1 MFKKKSVIETAALGA
16 IGGVIGASCMSAL
29 RMAAHRAGLLDKQV
43 PQAVEEWVS
52 HGTGVQ
58 PGFAGHQALTQL
70 IHLGYGMG
78 WGALY
83 GAIAGSGRNGT
94 AVKGSVFGTA
104 QWAVGFLGLLP
115 ALGIARPAWKQSTTE
130 NSLNIAAHLLYG
142 VVTALMT
149 EELARQPEHSR
160 LPAVMRRAPAIA

>member
-1 MFKKKSVIETAALGA
+1 MFAKRNVMETAALGA

-52 HGTGVQ
+52 HGTGIH

-83 GAIAGSGRNGT
+83 GVLAGSRRGAT
-94 AVKGSVFGTA
+94 VAKGSTFGTA

-149 EELARQPEHSR
+149 EELARQPEQSR
-160 LPAVMRRAPAIA
+160 LPGFVRRAPAIA

>member
-1 MFKKKSVIETAALGA
+1 MRKAAEAAALGA

-29 RMAAHRAGLLDKQV
+29 RMVAHRFGLLDKQV

-52 HGTGVQ
+52 HGTGIQ
-58 PGFAGHQALTQL
+58 PGFAGHQALTQVL
-70 IHLGYGMG
+70 HLGYGMA

-83 GAIAGSGRNGT
+83 GALAGSRRGAT
-94 AVKGSVFGTA
+94 AVKGSAFGTA

-115 ALGIARPAWKQSTTE
+115 ALGIARPAWKQSPTE
-130 NSLNIAAHLLYG
+130 NTLNIAAHVLYG

-149 EELARQPEHSR
+149 EELARQPEQSR
-160 LPAVMRRAPAIA
+160 LPAALRRAPAIA